1 MMQGI
6 HKTEDFN
13 STINSNH
20 PVIIKFEAIGVLIV
34 KQWICGLILLLRN
47 IITIAG
53 TS

>member
-20 PVIIKFEAIGVLIV
+20 PVIVKFEGADWCPDCKSNGYVD
-34 KQWICGLILLLRN
+34 
-47 IITIAG
+47 
-53 TS
+53 